1 MKLLSFFGG
10 GGGEIS
16 GIKLPLTS
24 GEEKRGTC
32 IK

>member
-1 MKLLSFFGG
+1 MKLLSFFW

-16 GIKLPLTS
+16 GIKLPLTA